1 MVRIRHRWSEILTV
15 MGKSLPAGFRADRL
29 ADHQLLSDYQ
39 ASVITEEEFISRLA
53 EELHL
58 SEVEAKQA
66 HGLILMEDYP
76 GAKELVDEIRAKVV
90 DVYCLSN
97 TNALHFSEFFS
108 GRFPVCESFTHLLS
122 SHIVGF
128 NKPDAQIY
136 RALEELSGA
145 SGNEIIFFDD
155 LPANVEGARNV
166 GWLAERV
173 DPDGEPIAFIRAE
186 LSRHG
191 LKLGQQ

>member
-1 MVRIRHRWSEILTV
+1 MVRIRHRWSEILAV
-15 MGKSLPAGFRADRL
+15 MGKELPSGFKADRL

-58 SEVEAKQA
+58 SEKEAKQA

-76 GAKELVDEIRAKVV
+76 GAKKLVNELKSIGVE
-90 DVYCLSN
+90 VYCLSN

-122 SHIVGF
+122 SHVVRF
-128 NKPDAQIY
+128 NKPDPRIY
-136 RALEELSGA
+136 RAMEELSGA

-155 LPANVEGARNV
+155 LPANVEGARKV

-173 DPDGEPIAFIRAE
+173 DPNGDPVAIIREE
-186 LSRHG
+186 LSRLG
-191 LKLGQQ
+191 LKVGQQ